1 MFFDRVIGQSA
12 IKERLLADLRGGR
25 VPHALM
31 LCGPAGSG
39 KLALAVA
46 FAQTL
51 LCQQPGDDGS
61 ACGDCI
67 SCRMAAKLEHPDLHF
82 TFPVIKPANSS
93 ADYKPI
99 SDDFS
104 NEWHELLAKGPYF
117 TIEQW
122 LEAIGTTSQQAIMT
136 VKEADTVS
144 HKLSLRSS
152 QGGYKVSLVW
162 LPERMR

>member
-82 TFPVIKPANSS
+82 TFPIVKDAKVKPENALSDLFIKEWRARLLASPYFDLNDWLEDMGAANPISKPNTTWPRPTTSS
-93 ADYKPI
+93 A
-99 SDDFS
+99 S
-104 NEWHELLAKGPYF
+104 WHSR
-117 TIEQW
+117 
-122 LEAIGTTSQQAIMT
+122 AIRAGA
-136 VKEADTVS
+136 
-144 HKLSLRSS
+144 R
-152 QGGYKVSLVW
+152 
-162 LPERMR
+162 